1 MVIVNS
7 KISVHTAKDH
17 KVKYMMNEKGFTL
30 IEMMIVVAVI
40 GILAAIAYPSYQE
53 YVKRTKRGELKTEL
67 VQIAQNIEK
76 QKIAYKRYD
85 SIPLKAINF
94 NENTGKKDFPSST
107 NKNYEISI
115 NNSDKKIAKNWVM
128 IATPNG
134 TGALKD
140 DGVLRLNK
148 DGQKCWTKGAA
159 TCTLSATSDW
169 KD

>member
-1 MVIVNS
+1 M
-7 KISVHTAKDH
+7 
-17 KVKYMMNEKGFTL
+17 KVYEKGFTL
-30 IEMMIVVAVI
+30 IEAMIVVAVI

-85 SIPLKAINF
+85 AIPLNRLGFSNA
-94 NENTGKKDFPSST
+94 GKKDFPSST
-107 NKNYEISI
+107 NKNYEVSI
-115 NNSDKKIAKNWVM
+115 NNSSGKIAKDWVM
-128 IATPNG
+128 IATPNAAG
-134 TGALKD
+134 PLKN

-148 DGQKCWTKGAA
+148 DGHKCWTKGAA